1 MRQGRQMHI
10 EIVIGWLFFL
20 FKQNNNIMDNVY
32 KTIEDILEWKRKV
45 ENRSM
50 VKCECINEL
59 PKNATYSQYLEAK
72 EHDRRIIEGYVGEIM
87 DVL

>member
-1 MRQGRQMHI
+1 
-10 EIVIGWLFFL
+10 
-20 FKQNNNIMDNVY
+20 MDNVY

-87 DVL
+87 DVLQLADNDRGYDGSRLRATKL

>member
-1 MRQGRQMHI
+1 
-10 EIVIGWLFFL
+10 
-20 FKQNNNIMDNVY
+20 MDNVY

-87 DVL
+87 DVLQLADNGLQVGKCNFTDFKN

>member
-1 MRQGRQMHI
+1 
-10 EIVIGWLFFL
+10 
-20 FKQNNNIMDNVY
+20 MDNVY
-32 KTIEDILEWKRKV
+32 KTIEDILEWKHKV

-87 DVL
+87 DVLQLADNNIYANKMKQLKIKLPF